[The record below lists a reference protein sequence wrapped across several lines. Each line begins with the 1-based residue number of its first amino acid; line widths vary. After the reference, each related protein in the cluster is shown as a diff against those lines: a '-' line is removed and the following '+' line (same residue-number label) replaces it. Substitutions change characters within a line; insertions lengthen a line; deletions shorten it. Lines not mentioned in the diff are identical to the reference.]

1 MTCLLLKRP
10 STRPVPLDTSKEAA
24 LAFIAGPPSPSTHA
38 VSYYAIRSLSPA
50 QPLRNAAVRF
60 LSDDAGSELVEY
72 ALALAFFAIVAIVG
86 MNVIPKAAVSQVTT
100 DDTNFSQSLANG
112 Y

>member
-1 MTCLLLKRP
+1 
-10 STRPVPLDTSKEAA
+10 
-24 LAFIAGPPSPSTHA
+24 
-38 VSYYAIRSLSPA
+38 
-50 QPLRNAAVRF
+50 VRF